1 MSKGYGKIS
10 FRAGIVFLLTG
21 VVIAIVGNFRAS
33 ENTNRIN
40 SSVATYI
47 GIGLVVVGVARAI
60 SLLIFVL
67 DRKKQP

>member
-47 GIGLVVVGVARAI
+47 GIGLVVVGVI
-60 SLLIFVL
+60 SFLIFVL